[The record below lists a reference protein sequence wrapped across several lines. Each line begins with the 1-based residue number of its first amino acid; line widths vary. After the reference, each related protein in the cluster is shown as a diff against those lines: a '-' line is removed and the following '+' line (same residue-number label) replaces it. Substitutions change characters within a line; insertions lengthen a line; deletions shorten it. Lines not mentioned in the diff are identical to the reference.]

1 MIYRFRVILDAA
13 EDVFRDIEIQHDAT
27 FEDFHNA
34 IIQAFGFDGMEM
46 ASFYVSND
54 EWDQGEEIS
63 QFDMSEGPDSIRLMN
78 ETTLDGVLSEDQ
90 LRLIYVYDFLNM
102 WTLLVELAE
111 IAEPIPGV
119 MYPNLLFSHGILPD
133 SAPDKQFEADEDED
147 PYGFNEN
154 DDDLDI
160 NDYDSLNFDENW
172 N

>member
-13 EDVFRDIEIQHDAT
+13 EDVFRDIEIQEDAT

-46 ASFYVSND
+46 ASFYVSD
-54 EWDQGEEIS
+54 EEWNQGEEIS
-63 QFDMSEGPDSIRLMN
+63 QFDMSEGQDSIRLMN
-78 ETTLDGVLSEDQ
+78 ETKLDSVFSEDQ
-90 LRLIYVYDFLNM
+90 LRMIYVYDFLNM

-111 IAEPIPGV
+111 IAEPLSSQI
-119 MYPNLLFSHGILPD
+119 YPNLLFSHGVLPD
-133 SAPDKQFEADEDED
+133 SAPDKQFEADED
-147 PYGFNEN
+147 PYGFN
-154 DDDLDI
+154 DDEDDIDI